1 MAPKHNAGAVTRLL
15 ISWSA
20 GDRNALDELAPLIY
34 DELRRVAAS
43 YLRRERREH
52 TMQPT
57 ALVHETWVRLVDQK
71 VTDCRTRAQFFA
83 IAANLMRQI
92 LVNHAKRRNAAKR
105 SGGSRITLD
114 EAGLVVQN
122 AGVDLIE
129 LNNALDKL
137 GEIDPRQSRIV
148 ELRFFGGLTEAE
160 IAEALDVSPVTVRR
174 DWRIARAVL
183 YSHLTYGILDDRTAG
198 T

>member
-1 MAPKHNAGAVTRLL
+1 MSGMVRKADSGAVTRLL
-15 ISWSA
+15 VSWNGGEQSA
-20 GDRNALDELAPLIY
+20 LNELAPLVY

-57 ALVHETWVRLVDQK
+57 ALVHETYLRLIDQ
-71 VTDCRTRAQFFA
+71 TIADCHSRAQFFA

-92 LVNHAKRRNAAKR
+92 LVNHAKRRAAIKR
-105 SGGSRITLD
+105 GGNMAALD
-114 EAGLVVQN
+114 EAGLAVQPPS
-122 AGVDLIE
+122 VDLLE
-129 LNNALDKL
+129 LNEALEKL
-137 GEIDPRQSRIV
+137 AQLDPRQSRIV

-160 IAEALDVSPVTVRR
+160 IAEVLAVSPVTVRR

-183 YSHLTYGILDDRTAG
+183 QSQLAGRILD
-198 T
+198 